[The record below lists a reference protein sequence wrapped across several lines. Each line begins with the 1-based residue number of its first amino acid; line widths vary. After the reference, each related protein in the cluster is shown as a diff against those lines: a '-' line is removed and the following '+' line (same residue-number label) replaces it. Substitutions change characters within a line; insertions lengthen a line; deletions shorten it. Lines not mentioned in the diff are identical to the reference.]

1 MLQKKIKFTDYDG
14 QPREGEYFFNL
25 NEAETVMWMTT
36 TGEYTLD
43 KVLLRLSQERN
54 GRKIM
59 EIFEDLIHRSYGIK
73 SLDGIQFEKSEEEWK
88 KFKQSEAYS
97 KLFMELVTDAK
108 KAAAFVNAIIPKE
121 MADKVT
127 KTLLENK
134 EGVPAELR
142 DYIPEVIEGGKGK
155 ETEDSA
161 TT

>member
-1 MLQKKIKFTDYDG
+1 MLAKKISFIDFDG
-14 QPREGEYFFNL
+14 QSREGEYFFNL

-88 KFKQSEAYS
+88 KFKQSNAYS
-97 KLFMELVTDAK
+97 KLFMELVTDAR
-108 KAAAFVNAIIPKE
+108 KAAEFVNSIIPKE
-121 MADKVT
+121 MADEIS

-134 EGVPAELR
+134 DGVPAELR
-142 DYIPEVIEGGKGK
+142 DYIPALIEGGV
-155 ETEDSA
+155 A
-161 TT
+161 PTT